1 MIRLSE
7 EGVGRGDEAA
17 ARPVA
22 QGSQRGSEPSPAVE
36 IEVEDASRGG
46 ELVEC
51 LWRHGLPARLVERA
65 ARWRVEVRSPR
76 EEPASLRAQVRA
88 ALDSWSHGER
98 ASVAEERD
106 ASLLHEPEEAG
117 SELSASLFR
126 AVNER
131 IRELEESQW
140 HAGEHDFVCECDDA
154 ACTSVLRMTAEQ
166 YDELRA
172 NPGWFAVLPGHVEP
186 ETDEVIRRSDRFV
199 IVSERLQPER
209 R

>member
-1 MIRLSE
+1 MVVLPE
-7 EGVGRGDEAA
+7 NG
-17 ARPVA
+17 ARERA
-22 QGSQRGSEPSPAVE
+22 SEPAPAVE
-36 IEVEDASRGG
+36 IEVEDASRGR

-76 EEPASLRAQVRA
+76 EEPASLRSRVRA

-98 ASVAEERD
+98 TNVAEGRD
-106 ASLLHEPEEAG
+106 PALAREPEEAA
-117 SELSASLFR
+117 SELCASLFR

-140 HAGEHDFVCECDDA
+140 HAGEHDFVCECDDS

-166 YDELRA
+166 YEELRA

-186 ETDEVIRRSDRFV
+186 ETDEVVRRSDGFV
-199 IVSERLQPER
+199 IVSKRLQPER